1 MKLVIAAYLLAT
13 SVGIAKAQT
22 CVQGLWNIEV
32 TGKCDYATI
41 LAAYEQQVFVAT
53 GATSCAEG
61 TVTAEQEL
69 SSLLT
74 NLNQDVATICKNL
87 YDNMDT
93 TEFYEG
99 AGKGTDYEFEKAFYN
114 GHSKWVEEVETT
126 YESTDGSAT
135 SRLREDA
142 ASVNAFYQGDGSY
155 SQVNMPPLEN
165 FEQCDA
171 NAVMCCWPK
180 DRQAA
185 DNNGNCNRNT
195 YSENCVDKDPADNT
209 NLCFVDMEKGS
220 FASGFDSDGLVEFP
234 GDGDDGE
241 GAIHCHGYA
250 WANDEYDPITRYRAN
265 NLFYVSMYDHMHQR
279 GYVENIPGAPMCG
292 CVEKM
297 PMATRSDCTQV
308 DLTEDF
314 TVVFDGSSIEAKMTK
329 VEVDFNA
336 CQGKNGRNNDL
347 YAYHWR
353 LYEEGKVDR
362 FQFGTVGRTL
372 TDDHRC
378 EYAREA
384 ELAKKGF
391 QYGYSFD
398 QGNWTQVA
406 GNAGMSTG
414 KPALGE
420 NAFKSAYELSSNNI
434 IHRTC
439 GDCESPEH
447 KHVYHRRFTAVPDE
461 LNLLDHLMNGR
472 DNAGGRSVWNVDFQL
487 YSTYEDAV
495 NDENRW
501 PCPNNSFNYGATFD
515 GECSPSGARRRNQW
529 LQFSNPHNSPVRNVG
544 IYIDTPTGEG
554 VRAFDTRS
562 GIYLD
567 ESIGNP
573 LLDGATTLNDDDT
586 YHMTCGGADIWGWKD
601 EGHFKSRPETGD
613 IEVVVRV
620 DEIAPITDGWA
631 KAGVML
637 RSNYD
642 DDAVTV
648 FGLLSGTNGVAL
660 HTRISKGNYMTMPG
674 GNYDLN
680 QKNSWLKLTKIG
692 SLMSFYYSDDGVTW
706 TKRAEENVFFPEDEF
721 RVGLACTSHKT
732 SKLTEATFSNYEVT
746 RYAAPTG
753 SPTVSSAP
761 TAWDADKD
769 IGEPLRSGEY
779 WADVG
784 SGVTKL
790 RGGGS
795 GIWGSN
801 DSFFFHSNQRVN
813 DAFTMTAYVH
823 GFGSGEAFAKGG
835 IMIRT
840 DDSSDASNVF
850 IGAMGG
856 YKGIGFQS
864 RQSAG
869 AATVHHG
876 THWVSSNKAWIKLIK
891 TGDVIEALYRTDS
904 EEEWNSLGTKS
915 VDFAAS
921 RTLQVGYAVTVGNE
935 DNSWNYA
942 DLYMKNFS
950 VE

>member
-41 LAAYEQQVFVAT
+41 LAAYEQQVFHAT

-69 SSLLT
+69 NSLLT

-126 YESTDGSAT
+126 YESADGSAT

-220 FASGFDSDGLVEFP
+220 FASGFESDGLVEFP

-314 TVVFDGSSIEAKMTK
+314 TVVFDGSTIEAKMTK

-384 ELAKKGF
+384 ELAKKGL

-420 NAFKSAYELSSNNI
+420 NAFKSTYELSSNKI

-447 KHVYHRRFTAVPDE
+447 KHVYHRRFTAVPDG
-461 LNLLDHLMNGR
+461 LNLLDHLMNGKN
-472 DNAGGRSVWNVDFQL
+472 NAGRSSVWNVDFQL

-501 PCPNNSFNYGATFD
+501 QCPNNSFNYGATFD

-529 LQFSNPHNSPVRNVG
+529 LQFSNPHGSPVRNVG

-562 GIYLD
+562 GIYVD

-613 IEVVVRV
+613 IEIVVRV

-660 HTRISKGNYMTMPG
+660 HTRVSKGNYMTMPG

-732 SKLTEATFSNYEVT
+732 SQLTEATFSNYEVT
-746 RYAAPTG
+746 RYAAPTA

-801 DSFFFHSNQRVN
+801 DSFFFHSNQREN
-813 DAFTMTAYVH
+813 DDFTMTAYVH

-835 IMIRT
+835 IIIRT
-840 DDSSDASNVF
+840 DYSSDASNVF

-915 VDFAAS
+915 VDFAGS
-921 RTLQVGYAVTVGNE
+921 RTVQVGYAVTVGNE
-935 DNSWNYA
+935 DSSWNYA

>member
-1 MKLVIAAYLLAT
+1 MINSHHRLFFTITLP
-13 SVGIAKAQT
+13 SR
-22 CVQGLWNIEV
+22 LWNIEV

-353 LYEEGKVDR
+353 LYEEG
-362 FQFGTVGRTL
+362 
-372 TDDHRC
+372 
-378 EYAREA
+378 
-384 ELAKKGF
+384 
-391 QYGYSFD
+391 
-398 QGNWTQVA
+398 
-406 GNAGMSTG
+406 
-414 KPALGE
+414 
-420 NAFKSAYELSSNNI
+420 
-434 IHRTC
+434 
-439 GDCESPEH
+439 
-447 KHVYHRRFTAVPDE
+447 
-461 LNLLDHLMNGR
+461 
-472 DNAGGRSVWNVDFQL
+472 
-487 YSTYEDAV
+487 
-495 NDENRW
+495 
-501 PCPNNSFNYGATFD
+501 
-515 GECSPSGARRRNQW
+515 
-529 LQFSNPHNSPVRNVG
+529 
-544 IYIDTPTGEG
+544 
-554 VRAFDTRS
+554 
-562 GIYLD
+562 
-567 ESIGNP
+567 
-573 LLDGATTLNDDDT
+573 
-586 YHMTCGGADIWGWKD
+586 
-601 EGHFKSRPETGD
+601 
-613 IEVVVRV
+613 
-620 DEIAPITDGWA
+620 
-631 KAGVML
+631 
-637 RSNYD
+637 
-642 DDAVTV
+642 
-648 FGLLSGTNGVAL
+648 
-660 HTRISKGNYMTMPG
+660 
-674 GNYDLN
+674 
-680 QKNSWLKLTKIG
+680 
-692 SLMSFYYSDDGVTW
+692 
-706 TKRAEENVFFPEDEF
+706 
-721 RVGLACTSHKT
+721 
-732 SKLTEATFSNYEVT
+732 
-746 RYAAPTG
+746 
-753 SPTVSSAP
+753 
-761 TAWDADKD
+761 
-769 IGEPLRSGEY
+769 
-779 WADVG
+779 
-784 SGVTKL
+784 
-790 RGGGS
+790 
-795 GIWGSN
+795 
-801 DSFFFHSNQRVN
+801 
-813 DAFTMTAYVH
+813 
-823 GFGSGEAFAKGG
+823 
-835 IMIRT
+835 
-840 DDSSDASNVF
+840 
-850 IGAMGG
+850 
-856 YKGIGFQS
+856 
-864 RQSAG
+864 
-869 AATVHHG
+869 
-876 THWVSSNKAWIKLIK
+876 
-891 TGDVIEALYRTDS
+891 
-904 EEEWNSLGTKS
+904 
-915 VDFAAS
+915 
-921 RTLQVGYAVTVGNE
+921 
-935 DNSWNYA
+935 
-942 DLYMKNFS
+942 
-950 VE
+950 

>member
-1 MKLVIAAYLLAT
+1 
-13 SVGIAKAQT
+13 
-22 CVQGLWNIEV
+22 
-32 TGKCDYATI
+32 
-41 LAAYEQQVFVAT
+41 
-53 GATSCAEG
+53 
-61 TVTAEQEL
+61 
-69 SSLLT
+69 
-74 NLNQDVATICKNL
+74 
-87 YDNMDT
+87 
-93 TEFYEG
+93 
-99 AGKGTDYEFEKAFYN
+99 
-114 GHSKWVEEVETT
+114 
-126 YESTDGSAT
+126 
-135 SRLREDA
+135 
-142 ASVNAFYQGDGSY
+142 
-155 SQVNMPPLEN
+155 
-165 FEQCDA
+165 
-171 NAVMCCWPK
+171 
-180 DRQAA
+180 
-185 DNNGNCNRNT
+185 
-195 YSENCVDKDPADNT
+195 
-209 NLCFVDMEKGS
+209 
-220 FASGFDSDGLVEFP
+220 
-234 GDGDDGE
+234 
-241 GAIHCHGYA
+241 
-250 WANDEYDPITRYRAN
+250 
-265 NLFYVSMYDHMHQR
+265 
-279 GYVENIPGAPMCG
+279 
-292 CVEKM
+292 
-297 PMATRSDCTQV
+297 
-308 DLTEDF
+308 
-314 TVVFDGSSIEAKMTK
+314 
-329 VEVDFNA
+329 
-336 CQGKNGRNNDL
+336 
-347 YAYHWR
+347 
-353 LYEEGKVDR
+353 
-362 FQFGTVGRTL
+362 
-372 TDDHRC
+372 
-378 EYAREA
+378 
-384 ELAKKGF
+384 
-391 QYGYSFD
+391 
-398 QGNWTQVA
+398 
-406 GNAGMSTG
+406 
-414 KPALGE
+414 
-420 NAFKSAYELSSNNI
+420 
-434 IHRTC
+434 
-439 GDCESPEH
+439 
-447 KHVYHRRFTAVPDE
+447 
-461 LNLLDHLMNGR
+461 
-472 DNAGGRSVWNVDFQL
+472 
-487 YSTYEDAV
+487 
-495 NDENRW
+495 
-501 PCPNNSFNYGATFD
+501 
-515 GECSPSGARRRNQW
+515 
-529 LQFSNPHNSPVRNVG
+529 VRNVG

-648 FGLLSGTNGVAL
+648 FGLLSGTNGVAM
-660 HTRISKGNYMTMPG
+660 HTRVSKGNYMTMPG

-721 RVGLACTSHKT
+721 RVGLACTSHQA

-753 SPTVSSAP
+753 SPTMSSAP

-769 IGEPLRSGEY
+769 IGEPLRNGEY

-801 DSFFFHSNQRVN
+801 DSFFFHSNQREN

-915 VDFAAS
+915 LDFAGS

>member
-126 YESTDGSAT
+126 YESVDGSAT

-529 LQFSNPHNSPVRNVG
+529 LQFSNPHGSPVRNIG

-813 DAFTMTAYVH
+813 DEFTMTAYVH

-915 VDFAAS
+915 VDFAGS